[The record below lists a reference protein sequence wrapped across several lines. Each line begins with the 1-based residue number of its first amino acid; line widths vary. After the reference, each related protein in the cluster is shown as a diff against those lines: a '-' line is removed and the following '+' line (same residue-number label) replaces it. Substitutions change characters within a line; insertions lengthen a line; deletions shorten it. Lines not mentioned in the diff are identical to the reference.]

1 LPEGSPH
8 VDARSDRASC
18 APTWPLGHVNA
29 VTAQGL
35 NFLSLSYFCAF
46 AGTFAFLV
54 VLEGGAAA
62 STASGRGRHI
72 ARNIG
77 LFALILIVAD
87 GVVLTWLI
95 GVPFRLTESNGVLT
109 SLALPA
115 FAEFALGFLLLDV
128 FDYGFHRLIHR
139 VRWLWLIHAV
149 HHSDTR
155 LDATTGVRFHPA
167 EVTIQVVLKT
177 GLLLTLGIPLWVEG
191 ARAVFVNPANLL
203 QHANVA
209 FPDWVERWFSWLLVT
224 PAMHRIHHSPEM
236 LENNSNYGAIL
247 SIWDRIFGTYRRPQK
262 VPLQNVGLRKLQDDS
277 WQTLV
282 GMLMTPVRA
291 RGLGSL

>member
-1 LPEGSPH
+1 
-8 VDARSDRASC
+8 
-18 APTWPLGHVNA
+18 

-35 NFLSLSYFCAF
+35 NFLSLSYFCGF

-54 VLEGGAAA
+54 VLEGGTA
-62 STASGRGRHI
+62 STASGRWRHI

-77 LFALILIVAD
+77 LFALVLIVTD
-87 GVVLTWLI
+87 GVVLTWLM
-95 GVPFRLTESNGVLT
+95 GVPFRLTQSDGVLT

-115 FAEFALGFLLLDV
+115 VAQFALGFLLLDV
-128 FDYGFHRLIHR
+128 FDYGVHRLTHR

-155 LDATTGVRFHPA
+155 LDATTGTRFHPA
-167 EVTIQVVLKT
+167 EVTIQMVLKT

-191 ARAVFVNPANLL
+191 ARAVFENPANLL
-203 QHANVA
+203 LHANVA
-209 FPDWVERWFSWLLVT
+209 FPPWVERRLSWLLVT
-224 PAMHRIHHSPEM
+224 PAMHRIHHSPDM
-236 LENNSNYGAIL
+236 AENNSNFGVIL
-247 SIWDRIFGTYRRPQK
+247 SIWDRIFGTYQSPQTARPQS
-262 VPLQNVGLRKLQDDS
+262 VGLRKLQDDR

>member
-1 LPEGSPH
+1 
-8 VDARSDRASC
+8 
-18 APTWPLGHVNA
+18 

-35 NFLSLSYFCAF
+35 NLVSLAYFCGF

-54 VLEGGAAA
+54 VLEGGTTTAPAA
-62 STASGRGRHI
+62 TGRWRHI
-72 ARNIG
+72 ARNVG
-77 LFALILIVAD
+77 LFVLLVAIAD
-87 GVVLTWLI
+87 GLVLTWLLD
-95 GVPFRLTESNGVLT
+95 VPHRLTDSNGALT

-115 FAEFALGFLLLDV
+115 FAQFGLGFLLLDV

-149 HHSDTR
+149 HHSDTQ
-155 LDATTGVRFHPA
+155 LDATTGMRFHPA
-167 EVTIQVVLKT
+167 EVTIQMLLKT
-177 GLLLTLGIPLWVEG
+177 VLLLTLGIPLWVEG

-209 FPDWVERWFSWLLVT
+209 FPAWVERSFSWLLVT
-224 PAMHRIHHSPEM
+224 PAMHRIHHSPDMPET
-236 LENNSNYGAIL
+236 NSNYGAIL
-247 SIWDRIFGTYRRPQK
+247 SVWDRIFGTYRRPDAGR
-262 VPLQNVGLRKLQDDS
+262 LQQFGLRKLRDDR

-291 RGLGSL
+291 RGLGTL